1 MQTKPERNQSAHW
14 LWVVMSVAT
23 LFVGCSKAQEPW
35 EKVYPATGIVKY
47 QGKPLAGAMITL
59 IPEDTSFPKSVRP
72 TAVTDADG
80 EFEIGTYSTGDGAPA
95 GSYKVIVVHFPVEG
109 SEENPHAGPNDLP
122 AKYAKAETTDL
133 KVTIEEEETALRPL
147 ELE

>member
-1 MQTKPERNQSAHW
+1 MQRKPEVNRLARWSWA
-14 LWVVMSVAT
+14 VMSAAM
-23 LFVGCSKAQEPW
+23 LLVGCGQAQEPW
-35 EKVYPATGIVKY
+35 EKVYPATGVVKY

-59 IPEDTSFPKSVRP
+59 IPEDASFPKTVRP

-80 EFEIGTYSTGDGAPA
+80 EFEIGTYSSGDGAPA
-95 GSYKVIVVHFPVEG
+95 GNYKVLVLHFPVEG
-109 SEENPHAGPNDLP
+109 SEEAPHAGPNDLP

-133 KVTIEEEETALRPL
+133 KVTIDEEETALPPL

>member
-1 MQTKPERNQSAHW
+1 MARWSLVVLSAAI
-14 LWVVMSVAT
+14 LLA
-23 LFVGCSKAQEPW
+23 GCGKAQEPW

-47 QGKPLAGAMITL
+47 QGKPLPGATITL

-95 GSYKVIVVHFPVEG
+95 GNYKVLILHFPVEG
-109 SEENPHAGPNDLP
+109 PEENPHAGPNDLP
-122 AKYAKAETTDL
+122 EKYAKAETTDL
-133 KVTIEEEETALRPL
+133 TVTIEEEETVLRPL